1 MCVPGTCNAKICA
14 RLARLES
21 MLLNARHFGTGE
33 SDQKLHY
40 AIAEP
45 HPIIEDFDL
54 RARVL
59 TVQHVAENL
68 IF

>member
-1 MCVPGTCNAKICA
+1 MASIEAECKVY
-14 RLARLES
+14 RDES

-33 SDQKLHY
+33 SDQKLYY

-59 TVQHVAENL
+59 TVRHVAENL

>member
-1 MCVPGTCNAKICA
+1 
-14 RLARLES
+14 
-21 MLLNARHFGTGE
+21 MLLDARHFGTGE
-33 SDQKLHY
+33 SDLKLYY

-59 TVQHVAENL
+59 TVRHVAENS